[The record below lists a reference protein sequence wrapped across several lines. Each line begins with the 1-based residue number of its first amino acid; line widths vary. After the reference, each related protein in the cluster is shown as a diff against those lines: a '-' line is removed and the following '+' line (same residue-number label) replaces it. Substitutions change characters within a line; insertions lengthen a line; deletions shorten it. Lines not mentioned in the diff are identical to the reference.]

1 LLYTHLAYLFWVW
14 LQYVDKSLSMLLL
27 VVNAILTSVFFNNF
41 VMNLVSLPTYVNL
54 AHFVLRVFCFL
65 TLLFVLRIL
74 CKIEMLYL

>member
-1 LLYTHLAYLFWVW
+1 
-14 LQYVDKSLSMLLL
+14 MLLL